1 MDTVSIFVNATSI
14 ILAIVSLILSLYFFN
29 VSQKTNK
36 ESEKIA
42 NDIKNTTE
50 KLEQLFDKLY
60 SDTFSM
66 LKNQSD
72 AMQKH
77 LFSVGTINNKPNKTD
92 AELLIIAKI
101 VQVRKITVDSLCKE
115 FEDLEKDR
123 IHKIVEVLKQ
133 KGNVDFDGDLIC
145 IKQFE
150 PNLEMKMDQSD

>member
-1 MDTVSIFVNATSI
+1 MDTISIFVNVTSI
-14 ILAIVSLILSLYFFN
+14 VLAVVSLVLSLYFFN

-42 NDIKNTTE
+42 ADIKNTTV

-77 LFSVGTINNKPNKTD
+77 LFSVGTMGNKPTPQED
-92 AELLIIAKI
+92 EELLIIAKI
-101 VQVRKITVDSLCKE
+101 VQYRKITVDGLCKQ
-115 FEDLEKDR
+115 FTNLD
-123 IHKIVEVLKQ
+123 HAKIESIVIALKN
-133 KGNVDFDGDLIC
+133 KGNVDFDGDLIS
-145 IKQFE
+145 IKQGE
-150 PNLEMKMDQSD
+150 TKSDQSDL

>member
-1 MDTVSIFVNATSI
+1 MDTISIFVNATSI

-60 SDTFSM
+60 TDTFSM

-77 LFSVGTINNKPNKTD
+77 IFSVGTINNRSEIKEED
-92 AELLIIAKI
+92 EHLVIAKI
-101 VQVRKITVDSLCKE
+101 VQNRKITVESLCKQ
-115 FEDLEKDR
+115 FSNIDKSKV
-123 IHKIVEVLKQ
+123 HGIVNELKQ
-133 KGNVDFDGDLIC
+133 KGNVDFDGDLIT
-145 IKQFE
+145 IKNSEQ
-150 PNLEMKMDQSD
+150 KSDQS